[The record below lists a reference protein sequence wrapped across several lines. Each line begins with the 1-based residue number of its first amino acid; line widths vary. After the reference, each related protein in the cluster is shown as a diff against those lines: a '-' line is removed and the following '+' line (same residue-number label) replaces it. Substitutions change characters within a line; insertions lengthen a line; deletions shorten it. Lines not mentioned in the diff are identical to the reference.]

1 MVFKVTTG
9 LYSDSHTKHIN
20 AQCGQNV
27 VLNLEISRVCWY
39 AGDVRVSGLCCG
51 IRFMYLCMYVRMDI
65 CRCWKWP
72 PTTLLHT
79 LFRQNWNA
87 VTVIPNFLRNF
98 SYSPFVFFRIAT
110 CLFWTALHAG
120 EQTKCTSH
128 WALHVCYRQQFDLD
142 CVISLIQWTVQAA
155 IVLAKCESC
164 SWQVPA
170 QYR

>member
-1 MVFKVTTG
+1 MVFEVTTG
-9 LYSDSHTKHIN
+9 LYSDSHKKHIN

-51 IRFMYLCMYVRMDI
+51 IQFMYLCMYVRMDI

-98 SYSPFVFFRIAT
+98 SYSFF
-110 CLFWTALHAG
+110 LLYFSALQLVYFELHFMLANKRNVRRT
-120 EQTKCTSH
+120 ELYTSVTDSN
-128 WALHVCYRQQFDLD
+128 LT
-142 CVISLIQWTVQAA
+142 WTVWSAWFS
-155 IVLAKCESC
+155 E
-164 SWQVPA
+164 P
-170 QYR
+170 YRRR